1 MGRFDEYMTYFEKYR
16 SQYGDR
22 TTVLYQCGM
31 FYEVYGIENEH
42 ERLGHASEIASLLN
56 IQLTRTDKS
65 ILENN
70 RSNPLM
76 TGFPCASIDRNV
88 QILIDNGYTVVIVDQ
103 ISEKMVGSKKVVT
116 RDVTAIHSPS
126 TYVNSSRTEN
136 YLLSIFVDGNTKKGK
151 ALYDIGLAAIDL
163 GTGRVY
169 AHQTISKESDLS
181 SSLDE
186 TYRFVQTFQPT
197 EIILAKNGNTKSLPA
212 LDEFLDTAKDGIVIH
227 DFDLTSHPEFLQN
240 SFHNHFLKSYYSTG
254 LLDAVQ
260 FLDLEMFRSTTVA
273 FCVMIQFCKDHNKT
287 LLSKLHKPTIWDN
300 QKTLVLDNN
309 AINQLNLLPPKAGSV
324 RNASIYGIVNET
336 STSMG
341 RRMLKERLLNPIID
355 IAELNTRY
363 DYIDMMMSEHEDTT
377 AVVSKKHKQ
386 QWYVTVE
393 KLLREIVDIERLH
406 RKVETK
412 TLQPAEFPMLAAGY
426 SATISLIDV
435 IRKNALFSKLFPDD
449 VRKGITDMVE
459 FYSGVIDLDE
469 VGKYNIKDITGNFF
483 KRGYNSNLDK
493 IDDIVKLN
501 RGLLEE
507 LAAAFS
513 KISKGTS
520 SDHVTLKCGED
531 GYYLNTSKPRFKAIE
546 TSFKPFILS
555 DGTEVNSLKEFDI
568 DNRTKTNTKI
578 RGAVIESLD
587 KKVQESTDDLKIKVQ
602 EAYMTFLSDLT
613 DKFGWLFT
621 KVNSGLAELDVYKSS
636 AKCADKNKYSRPTL
650 LVSESS
656 SFDVVN
662 MRHPIVEKLE
672 THNQYVANSFK
683 LAGEGM
689 LLYGINA
696 SGKSSTMKA
705 VGTAVV
711 MAQAGLFVAAEKLNL
726 APYRTIMTRILGNDN
741 ILKGLSSFAVEMTE
755 LRGIISRADEHSL
768 VLGDEICHG
777 TETYSG
783 ISIVAASLI
792 HLSNVGSTF
801 IFATHL
807 QQLSSMDE
815 VTSLKNVRQCHL
827 AAYHDDERDELVYN
841 RKLKDGPGELM
852 YGIEVAKAMKLPK
865 QLIVAATTIR
875 NKYFGGDKVTVSAYN
890 KEVYLDICKVCGE
903 RAVETHHIKFQSE
916 SDNNG
921 YIDHQHKNHK
931 SNLVQLCEKHH
942 EMVHCPTDKELII
955 FGFHSDGTLD
965 YTLRKPLRSFKVTSV
980 TT

>member
-42 ERLGHASEIASLLN
+42 ERLGHASEIATLLN

-65 ILENN
+65 VLENN

-103 ISEKMVGSKKVVT
+103 VSEKMVGSKKIVT

-136 YLLSIFVDGNTKKGK
+136 YLLSIFVEGNTKKNK
-151 ALYDIGLAAIDL
+151 VLYDIGLTAIDL

-197 EIILAKNGNTKSLPA
+197 EIVLSRNGNTKSLPI
-212 LDEFLDTAKDGIVIH
+212 LDDFLDTAKDGIVIH
-227 DFDLTSHPEFLQN
+227 DFDLVSRPEFLQN

-254 LLDAVQ
+254 VLDPVQ
-260 FLDLEMFRSTTVA
+260 FLDLEMYRSTTVA
-273 FCVMIQFCKDHNKT
+273 FCVMIQFCKDHNKS
-287 LLSKLHKPTIWDN
+287 LLSKLHTPTIWDN
-300 QKTLVLDNN
+300 HKTLVLDNN
-309 AINQLNLLPPKAGSV
+309 AINQLNLLPPKSGSA
-324 RNASIYGIVNET
+324 RNTSIYGIVNET

-341 RRMLKERLLNPIID
+341 RRLLKERLLNPIIN
-355 IAELNTRY
+355 IEELNMRY
-363 DYIDMMMSEHEDTT
+363 DYIDMMLTEHEDLTS
-377 AVVSKKHKQ
+377 VVAKKQKQ

-393 KLLREIVDIERLH
+393 KLLREIVDVERLH

-412 TLQPAEFPMLAAGY
+412 TLQPSEFPMVASGY
-426 SATISLIDV
+426 TATITLIDV
-435 IRKNALFSKLFPDD
+435 IRKNQLFTKLFPED
-449 VRKGITDMVE
+449 VQKGITDMVE
-459 FYSGVIDLDE
+459 FYSNVIDLNE

-501 RGLLEE
+501 KGLLEE
-507 LAAAFS
+507 LALALS
-513 KISKGTS
+513 KISKGS
-520 SDHVTLKCGED
+520 ASDHVTLKCGED

-546 TSFKPFILS
+546 TSFKPFVLS
-555 DGTEVNSLKEFDI
+555 DGTKIDSLTDFDI

-578 RGAVIESLD
+578 RGGVMESID
-587 KKVQESTDDLKIKVQ
+587 KKVQESTDNLKAKVL
-602 EAYMTFLSDLT
+602 EAYMIFLSDLS
-613 DKFGWLFT
+613 DKFGWVFA
-621 KVNSGLAELDVYKSS
+621 KVTNGLAELDVYKSS
-636 AKCADKNKYSRPTL
+636 AKCADKNKYTRPL
-650 LVSESS
+650 LSINTQA
-656 SFDVVN
+656 SFDVIN

-705 VGTAVV
+705 VGIAVV
-711 MAQAGLFVAAEKLNL
+711 MAQAGMYVAAEKLNL
-726 APYRTIMTRILGNDN
+726 APFRTIMTRILGNDN

-755 LRGIISRADEHSL
+755 LRGIISRADEYSL

-815 VTSLKNVRQCHL
+815 ILSLKNVRQCHL
-827 AAYHDDERDELVYN
+827 AAYHDDATDELIYN
-841 RKLKDGPGELM
+841 RKLMDGSGELM

-875 NKYFGGDKVTVSAYN
+875 KKYFTNDKVTVSLYN
-890 KEVYLDICKVCGE
+890 KDVYVDKCKICDDK
-903 RAVETHHIKFQSE
+903 AVETHHIKFQSE

-942 EMVHCPTDKELII
+942 EMVHCPADKELIV
-955 FGFHSDGTLD
+955 FGYYADGSLD
-965 YTLRKPLRSFKVTSV
+965 YTFRNPLRSFKPTSV
-980 TT
+980 VS